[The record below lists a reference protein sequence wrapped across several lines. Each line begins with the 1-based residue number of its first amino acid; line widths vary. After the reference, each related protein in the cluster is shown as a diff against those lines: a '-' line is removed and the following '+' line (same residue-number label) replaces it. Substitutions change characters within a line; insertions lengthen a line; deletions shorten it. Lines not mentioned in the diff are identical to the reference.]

1 MAAGVKWMTADA
13 RADARG
19 HAADGRE
26 RTGGAALE
34 RRPAV
39 VGHHGRPLRA
49 RTRTSLSLRGRLW
62 TLAYVYGTVFAR
74 LGGVRA
80 DVGRCGGG
88 VGGVGGASAMHV
100 CDAFAVCSKCLY
112 VCLYVVKIA
121 LHLIFARLKVC
132 TFDMYSIPILI
143 SFSWH
148 RPTD

>member
-1 MAAGVKWMTADA
+1 MLLVRRMAAGVGGMTADA

-19 HAADGRE
+19 RAAHERE

-49 RTRTSLSLRGRLW
+49 RTSLSLRGRLW

-132 TFDMYSIPILI
+132 TFDIYSIPILI
-143 SFSWH
+143 SFS
-148 RPTD
+148 

>member
-1 MAAGVKWMTADA
+1 MGWR
-13 RADARG
+13 RA
-19 HAADGRE
+19 RE
-26 RTGGAALE
+26 RSRAATQPTAASAQAAWLSSAG
-34 RRPAV
+34 PQWLAID
-39 VGHHGRPLRA
+39 GRPLRA
-49 RTRTSLSLRGRLW
+49 RTSLSLRGRLC
-62 TLAYVYGTVFAR
+62 TLVYVYGMVFAR

-132 TFDMYSIPILI
+132 TFDIYSIPILI
-143 SFSWH
+143 SFS
-148 RPTD
+148 